1 MGHLFVW
8 VFSGGEGDEGVCEHL
23 SKSCHALSFRDGRS
37 FLAGGT
43 VMGEAKRRQFY
54 VKTERELCGG
64 KIWGHSLAVSSRQI

>member
-1 MGHLFVW
+1 MTKAKRNVL
-8 VFSGGEGDEGVCEHL
+8 SQASEGL
-23 SKSCHALSFRDGRS
+23 ASA

-54 VKTERELCGG
+54 MKTERELCGG